1 MTAAKDAAERRVKEK
16 GLKSSS
22 ALSAVI
28 CVLSSRNLST
38 LLEMAIGSYRDQ
50 LGSVI
55 FPRPSRILFFRL
67 LTLSNM

>member
-1 MTAAKDAAERRVKEK
+1 MTAAEDAAERRVKEK

-22 ALSAVI
+22 AVI
-28 CVLSSRNLST
+28 CVLSSRDLST
-38 LLEMAIGSYRDQ
+38 SLEMAIGSYRDQ

-67 LTLSNM
+67 LTVSNM

>member
-16 GLKSSS
+16 GLKSF
-22 ALSAVI
+22 SAVI
-28 CVLSSRNLST
+28 CGLSSRDLST
-38 LLEMAIGSYRDQ
+38 SLEMTVGSYRDQ

-55 FPRPSRILFFRL
+55 FPRLSRILFFRL